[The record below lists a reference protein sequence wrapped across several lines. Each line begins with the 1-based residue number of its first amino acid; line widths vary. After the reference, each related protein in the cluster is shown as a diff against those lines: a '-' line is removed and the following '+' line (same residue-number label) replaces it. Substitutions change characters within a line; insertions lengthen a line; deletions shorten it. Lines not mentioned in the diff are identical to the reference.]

1 MSDFDESGEELT
13 YNMFARPVVAM
24 VATAGV
30 LLATGGSG
38 NDLKGMAVQV
48 GAGGAAVLASDY
60 IAGMALG
67 GGGFLLSPAL
77 TGVCWGVVQ
86 KYALGNTSAPWLNL
100 IITGG
105 AIDMASGYLLDPV
118 GRALGVVG

>member
-1 MSDFDESGEELT
+1 MDGFEESGEELT
-13 YNMFARPVVAM
+13 YNIFARPVVAC

-38 NDLKGMAVQV
+38 NDLRGMAIQV
-48 GAGGAAVLASDY
+48 GAGGASVLASDY

-77 TGVCWGVVQ
+77 TGVCWGAIQ
-86 KYALGNTSAPWLNL
+86 KYALGNPSTPWLNL
-100 IITGG
+100 ILTGG

-118 GRALGVVG
+118 GRALGVV